1 MAVYMVGY
9 DLRKPGQDY
18 TDLIEAIKEYRTW
31 WHHLDSTWIIV
42 TDDTA
47 ADVRDN
53 LAQHID
59 SNDELLVASIGAPAA
74 WIGFAQNGSDWLL
87 KKLV

>member
-9 DLRKPGQDY
+9 DLLKPGQDY
-18 TDLIEAIKEYRTW
+18 EDLINAIKSYGVW

-42 TDDTA
+42 TDETA
-47 ADVRDN
+47 IQVRDR
-53 LAQHID
+53 LVQHID

-74 WIGFAQNGSDWLL
+74 WRGFAKDGADWLM
-87 KKLV
+87 KKL